1 MAGLLKG
8 VKVIESAM
16 LFTGDYTGQLLAD
29 EEADII
35 KLEAPGRGDYLRDF
49 LGQVKPHKKG
59 HSPMHIT
66 VNRNKRSVTVNLKSD
81 EGKDIFWKILK
92 NADVFIDGNMP
103 GATEKLGIGYEDQK
117 KVKPD
122 IIYGHVTGLGA
133 TGPYSMSPTHGLSMN
148 ALAGTEA
155 CAVDDRGLAVRV
167 GDGLTGAG
175 MGISVGPMYLAYGIA
190 AALYRREKTGKGT
203 YLEVG
208 CSDAVVAQA
217 WISVINKLNA
227 DKIGADASGMPG
239 PESGKSNFYET
250 KDGRFLLIWLIEQ
263 HFWENFCRSVG
274 RPDLIDYGN
283 GSKDKVV
290 DWGDESLRPILRDV
304 FLTRT
309 LDEWMEIFAANDCAI
324 VPASQPEDLLKDKH
338 LLHRE
343 VVVVQ
348 DHPTAGPLW
357 VAAHPIKVPGERYS
371 VYRHAPALGEH
382 TDSYLADL
390 GYTESEIADLKRKG
404 IV

>member
-29 EEADII
+29 EEAEVI

-49 LGQVKPHKKG
+49 LGQVKPYTKG

-81 EGKDIFWKILK
+81 EGREIFWKMLK
-92 NADVFIDGNMP
+92 EADVFIDGNMP
-103 GATEKLGIGYEDQK
+103 GATEKLGIGYEDQTK
-117 KVKPD
+117 IKPD

-133 TGPYSMSPTHGLSMN
+133 TGPYSLIPTHGLSMN

-155 CAVDDRGLAVRV
+155 CAVDERGLAVRV

-175 MGISVGPMYLAYGIA
+175 MGISVGPMYLAYGVA
-190 AALYRREKTGKGT
+190 AALYRRERTGQGT
-203 YLEVG
+203 YIDVG

-217 WISVINKLNA
+217 WISVINTLNA
-227 DKIGADASGMPG
+227 DKLVEDASGRPG

-263 HFWENFCRSVG
+263 HFWENFCRSAG
-274 RPDLIDYGN
+274 RPDLIDYGDGN
-283 GSKDKVV
+283 KDKVV

-304 FLTRT
+304 FLTKT

-324 VPASQPEDLLKDKH
+324 VPASQPADLLKDKH
-338 LLHRE
+338 LLHRQA
-343 VVVVQ
+343 VVVQ

-357 VAAHPIKVPGERYS
+357 VSGNPIKVPGETYR

-382 TDSYLADL
+382 TDSYLEEM
-390 GYTESEIADLKRKG
+390 GYMKEQIQQWKGQG